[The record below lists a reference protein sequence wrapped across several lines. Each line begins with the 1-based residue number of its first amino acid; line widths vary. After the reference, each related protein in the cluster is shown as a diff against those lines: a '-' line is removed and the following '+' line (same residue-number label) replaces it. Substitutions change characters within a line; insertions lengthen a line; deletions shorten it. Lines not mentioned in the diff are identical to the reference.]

1 MPDDDPGRTRL
12 QHQCAAAIAAQIE
25 KTSPV
30 SAWLLRSAGEGMM
43 HLPVKIIRETD
54 RTYATRFADN
64 AEIVTWLGVLLEAEL
79 ALHVAAKDNL
89 LPLGNPE
96 MRRHEELYTNLII
109 HLLLLAV
116 DRFIH
121 DVFPER
127 NFCALDYRDNPHA
140 LTMTLQDWH

>member
-109 HLLLLAV
+109 H
-116 DRFIH
+116 
-121 DVFPER
+121 
-127 NFCALDYRDNPHA
+127 PHLPPWTA
-140 LTMTLQDWH
+140 SSTMSSLNGISARWTIGTIPTP

>member
-1 MPDDDPGRTRL
+1 MPDDDSGRTRL

-25 KTSPV
+25 KSSPV
-30 SAWLLRSAGEGMM
+30 SAWLLRSAAEGMM

-54 RTYATRFADN
+54 RSYATRFAND
-64 AEIVTWLGVLLEAEL
+64 AEIVTWLGVLLESEL

-121 DVFPER
+121 DAFPER